1 MSCTKPPSK
10 RLCSTSVRTPSGRE
24 RRPCLLF
31 AILPAILLEEIFLRC
46 SAGDLQGLRATSRKL
61 RALIDSK
68 GHMDLAIKRAGLP
81 SCFNIIEKLGE
92 WPNMLR
98 TMLYLPLSLLYGPA
112 DQNDSDSYKLMLAG
126 GLCTVC
132 GKYCGGPPYSSNLR
146 VRLCGESNCMS
157 RISSNEYT
165 RFEQSYPNPSYQQ
178 AEVACYAQV
187 PYMNGLKN
195 INHSAV
201 HPGDPPSESN
211 GCRYLKAEWEQFDM
225 TIRLA
230 FFSPE
235 PVLPPWE
242 CPRELAAR
250 RHEALEPIHYALCAW
265 RHQAEVEG
273 REIQE
278 ENMKILRTYATN
290 QQRTVEDV
298 LADPLIQRVL
308 AAHARD
314 QAFAYTSTF
323 THLRDGKGPPK
334 DEAEKV
340 VATTTDEHPHGD
352 DKLVTDQLSDSPESA
367 GDGSPRQAPLEDE
380 PSPSLS
386 SCQAPPPARSLDP
399 SRVNKPKSRK
409 VRRHDTFG
417 RWRTKF

>member
-68 GHMDLAIKRAGLP
+68 GHLDLAIKRAGLP
-81 SCFNIIEKLGE
+81 SCFDIIEKLGE

-98 TMLYLPLSLLYGPA
+98 TMLYLPLSLLYDPA

-146 VRLCGESNCMS
+146 VRLCGEVSW
-157 RISSNEYT
+157 NEYT
-165 RFEQSYPNPSYQQ
+165 HSEHFYPNPSYQQ
-178 AEVACYAQV
+178 WEVACYAQV
-187 PYMNGLKN
+187 PYMNGPKS
-195 INHSAV
+195 INQSAV
-201 HPGDPPSESN
+201 HPGDPQSESN
-211 GCRYLKAEWEQFDM
+211 GCRYLKAEWEQLNM

-230 FFSPE
+230 MFSPE

-242 CPRELAAR
+242 RSDIVLQ
-250 RHEALEPIHYALCAW
+250 IHYALCAW
-265 RHQAEVEG
+265 RHRAEVKG
-273 REIQE
+273 REVQE
-278 ENMKILRTYATN
+278 ENMKTLRTYATS

-314 QAFAYTSTF
+314 QAFAYPSTF

-334 DEAEKV
+334 DEVEKRRGWV
-340 VATTTDEHPHGD
+340 PEASTTRG
-352 DKLVTDQLSDSPESA
+352 
-367 GDGSPRQAPLEDE
+367 
-380 PSPSLS
+380 
-386 SCQAPPPARSLDP
+386 
-399 SRVNKPKSRK
+399 
-409 VRRHDTFG
+409 
-417 RWRTKF
+417 